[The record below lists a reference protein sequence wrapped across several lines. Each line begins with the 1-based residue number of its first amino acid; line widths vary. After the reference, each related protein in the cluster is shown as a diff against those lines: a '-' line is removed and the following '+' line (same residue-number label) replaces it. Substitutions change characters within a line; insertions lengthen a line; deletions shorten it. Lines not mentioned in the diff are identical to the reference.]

1 MPPAHSFLIFMS
13 VATWHK
19 IHILM
24 TQGTNSDLK
33 VACVVEDQN
42 LQVSLIRTWNLTAIL
57 SMKWLCSISGPAVV
71 LCNGLWNCQMD
82 DSWLHCTWRPWWL
95 YDLKNL
101 KI

>member
-1 MPPAHSFLIFMS
+1 MS

-42 LQVSLIRTWNLTAIL
+42 LQVSLIRT
-57 SMKWLCSISGPAVV
+57 
-71 LCNGLWNCQMD
+71 
-82 DSWLHCTWRPWWL
+82 
-95 YDLKNL
+95 
-101 KI
+101 